1 MKQLLFA
8 FTLLLGA
15 SFVNASDTFNE
26 NEHYQALNTT
36 QSANSKVV
44 EYFSYYCPF
53 CYNFEPIVA
62 ELKLALPEG
71 VNLQK
76 IPVAFHG
83 GPLAPDV
90 QRAHAMAE
98 TLKVAEQ
105 FSTALFAQIH
115 QQRKPPQ
122 NRDALKQLFAELG
135 VDSDKFAANFSSLPV
150 NSLVNEYEL
159 AIGNANIRS
168 VPTFIVNDKYLVNI
182 SAVSSQQQFNEL
194 VNYLLTLPGDT
205 AMVSSGH

>member
-8 FTLLLGA
+8 FALLLSAG
-15 SFVNASDTFNE
+15 FVNANDSFKDG
-26 NEHYQALNTT
+26 EHYQTLDT
-36 QSANSKVV
+36 SASDTPGVV

-62 ELKLALPEG
+62 QLKLALPEG

-122 NRDALKQLFAELG
+122 NRNGLKQLFAELG
-135 VDSDKFAANFSSLPV
+135 VDNEKFDANFNSMTV
-150 NSLVNEYEL
+150 NNLITQYDQT
-159 AIGNANIRS
+159 IRDANIRS

-182 SAVSSQQQFNEL
+182 SAVSSQQQFNAL
-194 VNYLLTLPGDT
+194 INYLLLLRPE
-205 AMVSSGH
+205 AAAN

>member
-1 MKQLLFA
+1 MKYLLCA
-8 FTLLLGA
+8 FTLLLA
-15 SFVNASDTFNE
+15 SVSYANDSFKDG
-26 NEHYQALNTT
+26 EHYQTLDTAVSDTPG
-36 QSANSKVV
+36 VV

-62 ELKLALPEG
+62 ELKQALPEG
-71 VNLQK
+71 VTLQK
-76 IPVAFHG
+76 VPVAFHG

-122 NRDALKQLFAELG
+122 NRNGLKQLFNQLG
-135 VDSDKFAANFSSLPV
+135 VNAEQFDANFNSMPV
-150 NSLVNEYEL
+150 NSLVTQYDQ
-159 AIGNANIRS
+159 AILDAGIRS
-168 VPTFIVNDKYLVNI
+168 VPGFIVNDKYLVKI
-182 SAVSSQQQFNEL
+182 SAISSQQQFNAL
-194 VNYLLTLPGDT
+194 VNYLLTLEQG
-205 AMVSSGH
+205 AAVE